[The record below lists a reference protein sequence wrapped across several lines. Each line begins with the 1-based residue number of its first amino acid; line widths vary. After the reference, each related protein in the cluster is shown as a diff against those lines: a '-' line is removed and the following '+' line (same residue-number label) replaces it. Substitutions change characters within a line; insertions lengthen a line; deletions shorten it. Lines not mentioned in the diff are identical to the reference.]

1 MRLVVGTD
9 STWSLRAWIC
19 AYIAELEIETQVI
32 DLTKPEAKEQ
42 LKLMS
47 PTGLVPALIIDNNSV
62 IHDSLAISEYLNELS
77 GGKLLPQSDLQRAQ
91 ARSLCC
97 EMHSGF
103 VALRTLC
110 SFTLDKPDVDSLP
123 MQELASDLTR
133 INTIFAQAK
142 LPFMYEEPTMVD
154 AFYAILAYRLE
165 RYGISLQG
173 KAAEYRRSLLDW
185 HGLTSAIDAAKE
197 WRNRA

>member
-19 AYIAELEIETQVI
+19 AYIAGVEMETQVI

-42 LKLMS
+42 LKLVS

-77 GGKLLPQSDLQRAQ
+77 EGKLLPRSDFQRSE

-103 VALRTLC
+103 VALRMYC
-110 SFTLDKPDVDSLP
+110 SFTLDKPEVDSLP
-123 MQELASDLTR
+123 MQELSSDLTR
-133 INTIFAQAK
+133 INTIFAKAR
-142 LPFMYEEPTMVD
+142 LPFMYDEPTVVD

-165 RYGISLQG
+165 RYGLSLQG
-173 KAAEYRRSLLDW
+173 KAAEYQRSLLEW
-185 HGLTSAIDAAKE
+185 HGLTDAIEAAKQ
-197 WRNRA
+197 WRNG